1 MYQKSIFFLL
11 ILWVTTSSYAQDWRA
26 YKIYTEADE
35 TVSFPKLVDSL
46 SNYDVVLFG
55 ELHDHPVIHWLQL
68 KTVQQ
73 LYKTDKNV
81 VLGAEMF
88 ESDNQLILDEYL
100 KGQIPQNRFEDEM
113 RLWTNYKTDYKP
125 LVEFAKTNNLPFI
138 ATNVPRRYATAVS
151 ESGIDSLTSF
161 SEQAKKYM
169 ARLPIQVDTITPGY
183 AEMLGMMSGHG
194 MHGNPMKFVEAQ
206 ALKDA
211 TMATK
216 IAQNLPEKGIFIHFN
231 GNYHS
236 KNFGGIYWYLKKQYP
251 TLKVAVIA
259 VKASENTDLS
269 FIKNNLKKSGDFV
282 IVVPEDFT
290 KTY

>member
-1 MYQKSIFFLL
+1 MYQKSIFLLL
-11 ILWVTTSSYAQDWRA
+11 ILFVTVSSYGQDIPV
-26 YKIYTEADE
+26 YKIYTETEE

-55 ELHDHPVIHWLQL
+55 ELHDHPVLHWLQL

-73 LYKTDKNV
+73 LYKIDKNL

-88 ESDNQLILDEYL
+88 ETDNQLILDEYL
-100 KGQIPQNRFEDEM
+100 KGQIPQNRFEEEM

-125 LVEFAKTNNLPFI
+125 LVEFAKTKQLPFI
-138 ATNVPRRYATAVS
+138 ATNVPRRYATVVS
-151 ESGIDSLTSF
+151 KFGIDSLTTF

-169 ARLPIQVDTITPGY
+169 APLPIEVDTITPGY

-194 MHGNPMKFVEAQ
+194 MQGNAMNFVEAQ

-211 TMATK
+211 TMATEIIK
-216 IAQNLPEKGIFIHFN
+216 NLPENGLFIHFN
-231 GNYHS
+231 GNFHS
-236 KNFGGIYWYLKKQYP
+236 KDFGGIYWYLKKQQP
-251 TLKVAVIA
+251 DIKVAVVA
-259 VKASENTDLS
+259 AFSSENNELAL
-269 FIKNNLKKSGDFV
+269 IKNNQKKSGNF
-282 IVVPEDFT
+282 IILVPEDFT